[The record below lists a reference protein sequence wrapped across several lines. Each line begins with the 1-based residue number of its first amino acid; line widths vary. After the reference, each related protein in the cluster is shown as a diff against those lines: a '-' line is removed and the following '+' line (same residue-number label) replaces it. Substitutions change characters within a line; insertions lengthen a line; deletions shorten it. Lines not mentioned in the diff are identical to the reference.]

1 MIHALSIGAPCLRRD
16 ALMKMKGEVGTDKT
30 ILGDFSNPLSTLD
43 WSLRLKPISKDI
55 SEQIDQT

>member
-1 MIHALSIGAPCLRRD
+1 
-16 ALMKMKGEVGTDKT
+16 MKMKGEVGTDKT